1 MTKYW
6 CVNFDDPACLKHGI
20 QKKLWMMQYQYADDQ
35 GNDYQGNKKPAIRM
49 NWERLARIKPGHWF
63 VAYLKRNTF
72 FAIGK
77 VTTPRRPKSAHDIAD
92 TIANYLEQKQSHK
105 YTSRYV
111 YYTSVFYEDF
121 TDEWTFPPR
130 PLMRYPQRIDVDK
143 WRVYV
148 PGGIEKEGLLGR
160 IPPYEL
166 TKAVFEITKDD
177 FDTIRK
183 ELLKDQ
189 GYDSGKRIFKS
200 HMPEEILAPELFSE
214 GATRTITV
222 NAYERNSAAR
232 KACIE
237 HYGYA
242 CAVCE
247 HSLEDLYGSV
257 AKGMVHVHHLT
268 ELATIGKKY
277 EVDPVADLQPVCPNC
292 HAVLHRNAPALSIKQ
307 LRAILAKH
315 QHQ

>member
-35 GNDYQGNKKPAIRM
+35 GNDYQGYKKPAIRM
-49 NWERLARIKPGHWF
+49 NWERLGKIKPGHWF
-63 VAYLKRNTF
+63 VAYLKHNTF

-77 VTTPRRPKSAHDIAD
+77 VITPRRPQTPHDFAD
-92 TIANYLEQKQSHK
+92 TIANYLDRKKSHEHS
-105 YTSRYV
+105 TGCV

-121 TDEWTFPPR
+121 TDTWTLPAR

-143 WRVYV
+143 WRQYV
-148 PGGIEKEGLLGR
+148 PDGVKREGLLGET
-160 IPPYEL
+160 PPYEL
-166 TKAVFEITKDD
+166 QKAVFEITKDD

-183 ELLKDQ
+183 ELLSEQ
-189 GYDSGKRIFKS
+189 HTHVSGKGTRKAEI
-200 HMPEEILAPELFSE
+200 PEEILTPELFVE
-214 GATRTITV
+214 GATHTITV
-222 NAYERNSAAR
+222 NAYERNPAAR

-237 HYGYA
+237 HYGYV

-247 HSLEDLYGSV
+247 HSLEELYGSV
-257 AKGMVHVHHLT
+257 AEGMVHVHHLT

-277 EVDPVADLQPVCPNC
+277 EVDPVADLRPVCPNC
-292 HAVLHRNAPALSIKQ
+292 HAVLHRSTPALSIKK
-307 LRAILAKH
+307 LRTILAKH
-315 QHQ
+315 R